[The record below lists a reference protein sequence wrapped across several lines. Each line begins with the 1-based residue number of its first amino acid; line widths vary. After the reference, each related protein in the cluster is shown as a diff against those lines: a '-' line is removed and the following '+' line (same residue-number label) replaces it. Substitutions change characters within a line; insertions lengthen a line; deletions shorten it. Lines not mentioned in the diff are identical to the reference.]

1 MGLVPRLPDV
11 KFLKDQA
18 CKVKIFKAEVD
29 GCLRG
34 LRCGSPGP
42 RPLHTD
48 PCVGPGDAIAVWC
61 MQMRQREFEEK
72 KKLFESLQNGKP
84 VVAAGRCLEE
94 EEDEEAEPD
103 LEIQVPKH
111 KVKLIIGP
119 GGENIKQIQRRTRTR
134 IQVHSIILF

>member
-1 MGLVPRLPDV
+1 
-11 KFLKDQA
+11 
-18 CKVKIFKAEVD
+18 
-29 GCLRG
+29 
-34 LRCGSPGP
+34 
-42 RPLHTD
+42 
-48 PCVGPGDAIAVWC
+48 
-61 MQMRQREFEEK
+61 MQIRQREFEEK

-84 VVAAGRCLEE
+84 VVAAARCLED

-134 IQVHSIILF
+134 IQVHSIILILAAVLMSSLCQLCSHQQPTARMLCLT